1 MQSLRAMTGRAITGL
16 LVVGL
21 RPIMLG
27 SQSIGSRGRTS
38 LVAPIWVYNNWST
51 DDELS
56 DAAPPTREL
65 AMREL
70 RQILQLRQAGARR
83 FDDRTAAQ
91 QRSLGRC
98 TSVQFAPGCIER
110 VDDIAC

>member
-56 DAAPPTREL
+56 DAAPLTREL

-70 RQILQLRQAGARR
+70 RQLRQAGARR

-110 VDDIAC
+110 VDGIAC